1 MLSMTPI
8 MLGAAAVL
16 LVLFGVRVARMPRSL
31 PFVVAYFVFVVVL
44 VGGGVAVFIGA
55 GWVAVLLRLSKEVA
69 LAATFGVTLVS
80 LFFLWWVA
88 RRAIR

>member
-1 MLSMTPI
+1 MTQL

-31 PFVVAYFVFVVVL
+31 PFVAAYLVFVVVL
-44 VGGGVAVFIGA
+44 VGGGVAVFLGA
-55 GWVAVLLRLSKEVA
+55 SWVAVLLRLSKEAA
-69 LAATFGVTLVS
+69 LAATFGMTLLS

-88 RRAIR
+88 KRAIR

>member
-16 LVLFGVRVARMPRSL
+16 LVIFGVRVARMQRSL

-44 VGGGVAVFIGA
+44 VGGGVAVFLGA
-55 GWVAVLLRLSKEVA
+55 SWLAVLLRLSKEAA
-69 LAATFGVTLVS
+69 LIATFGVTIAS

-88 RRAIR
+88 LRAIR

>member
-1 MLSMTPI
+1 MMSLTQA
-8 MLGAAAVL
+8 MLGAAVAL

-31 PFVVAYFVFVVVL
+31 PFVVAYLVFVVVL
-44 VGGGVAVFIGA
+44 VGGGVAVFVGSSWA
-55 GWVAVLLRLSKEVA
+55 AVWLGLGKEAA
-69 LAATFGVTLVS
+69 LMATFGTTLVS

>member
-1 MLSMTPI
+1 MISWGPI

-16 LVLFGVRVARMPRSL
+16 LLLFGVRVARMPRSL
-31 PFVVAYFVFVVVL
+31 PFVVAYLVFVVVL
-44 VGGGVAVFIGA
+44 VGGGIAVFLGSSWA
-55 GWVAVLLRLSKEVA
+55 AVWLGLSKEAA
-69 LAATFGVTLVS
+69 LGMTFGATLVS